1 MISII
6 HTAIIFYKY
15 LKRKIIRVNIK
26 NLELEGVLELKP
38 KLFDDERG
46 YLYENYNIKNVI
58 SILGEG
64 ISFKQQ
70 NIVFNKKGVIR
81 GLHFQKPPNEQGK
94 LISVLSGKIFD
105 VVLDIKKNSKTFGK
119 HISIVLDSYKKN
131 ILWIPPGYAHG
142 FQSLDE
148 ETLVQYNMTEIY
160 NPEFECS
167 INYNDPQL
175 DIDWPIKSDILVS
188 EKDKDAK
195 NLEELA

>member
-1 MISII
+1 M
-6 HTAIIFYKY
+6 
-15 LKRKIIRVNIK
+15 NIK
-26 NLELEGVLELKP
+26 KLELEGVLEFKP

-46 YLYENYNIKNVI
+46 YLYENYNIKNII
-58 SILGEG
+58 STLGES

-70 NIVFNKKGVIR
+70 NIVFNKKGVVR

-105 VVLDIKKNSKTFGK
+105 VILDIKKDSKTYGQ
-119 HISIVLDSYKKN
+119 HQSIVLDSCKKN

-148 ETLVQYNMTEIY
+148 RTLVQYNMTEIY
-160 NPEFECS
+160 NSELECA

-175 DIDWPIKSDILVS
+175 DIDWPIKSGILVS
-188 EKDKDAK
+188 KKDQDAK
-195 NLEELA
+195 NLSELT